1 MKPALVVFIMI
12 IFLVQFLSIHS
23 ITLKTRQN
31 FQWGLKSKFNKS
43 LYQSPINIIS
53 NSSIITY
60 VKPILMYHAA
70 NSSSLYLDPQ
80 DNTVKLKAA
89 SFGKLVTINNMIF
102 NAEEIQF
109 HTPSEHLINNKQY
122 DMEMHIIHK
131 GISNED
137 KDKYAVISFLFEK
150 SPGEFNDFIDSL
162 DYLNIGSSS
171 KIIADLNLIL
181 PPNFNY
187 SFYTYQ
193 GSLTTPPYTNKTIHY
208 VIEDIIPISNTCI
221 EMFKSAI
228 QNKSEFDYLKYV
240 YVNKKLKTNNRE
252 IQSLN
257 NRKIYYYNH
266 KNN

>member
-1 MKPALVVFIMI
+1 MKPDMVTFIMI
-12 IFLVQFLSIHS
+12 IVLVKLFIQSKS
-23 ITLKTRQN
+23 LKARQN
-31 FQWGLKSKFNKS
+31 FQWGQGSKFNRS
-43 LYQSPINIIS
+43 FYQSPININN
-53 NSSIITY
+53 NSSTITY
-60 VKPILMYHAA
+60 VKPILNYHPV
-70 NSSSLYLDPQ
+70 NTSSLYLDHR
-80 DNTVKLKAA
+80 DNIVKLKAP
-89 SFGKLVTINNMIF
+89 SFGKLITINEMIF

-171 KIIADLNLIL
+171 TINVDLNLIL
-181 PPNFNY
+181 LPNYNY

-193 GSLTTPPYTNKTIHY
+193 GSLTTPPFNDKTIHY
-208 VIEDIIPISNTCI
+208 VIDNIIPISNTCI